1 MFALLDNMSLV
12 VGVLTLGCLAVLA
25 QMSVLQVNM
34 WKGAEVRP
42 LALVHHAHLFA
53 RAVTTPWGAA
63 EL

>member
-12 VGVLTLGCLAVLA
+12 VGILTLGCLAVLA

-34 WKGAEVRP
+34 LRGAEERP
-42 LALVHHAHLFA
+42 LALVHHARLFA